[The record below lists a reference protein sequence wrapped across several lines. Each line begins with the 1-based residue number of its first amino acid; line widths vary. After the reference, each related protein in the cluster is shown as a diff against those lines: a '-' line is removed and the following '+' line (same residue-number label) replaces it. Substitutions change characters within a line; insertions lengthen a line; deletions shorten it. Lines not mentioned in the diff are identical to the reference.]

1 MNNINKYIKN
11 HIKYCN
17 IKYALNHYK
26 ILLILIP
33 KMDAELLITKVGGED
48 VVYKAIARFID
59 LCLADEVIAPYFAKA
74 DIPHV
79 TAMM

>member
-1 MNNINKYIKN
+1 
-11 HIKYCN
+11 
-17 IKYALNHYK
+17 
-26 ILLILIP
+26 
-33 KMDAELLITKVGGED
+33 MDAELLITKVGGED

-59 LCLADEVIAPYFAKA
+59 LCLADEVIAPFFAKA